1 MISLALTRAS
11 NLESWRES
19 HTRLTC
25 LFVCCF
31 VFAVAESVPNLHASF
46 SRLDQWPLVCG
57 TLWWWFVPEAAGSQG
72 GEVMVIG
79 FKLAE
84 NPVLKNVTDCIFCT
98 DEYKQQLRCTSN
110 FRKLDSF
117 HVCCKVVQTTRNAV
131 EASGNLCL
139 QGLFRSWM
147 CLNHWRSSPLAASHS
162 MYEMRSSCMVLA
174 LLWIVPFWPVAQ
186 NWLQHPVTHTPDD
199 KLSHLAKLS

>member
-25 LFVCCF
+25 LFV
-31 VFAVAESVPNLHASF
+31 
-46 SRLDQWPLVCG
+46 LDQWPLVCG

-84 NPVLKNVTDCIFCT
+84 NTVLKNVKDCIFCT
-98 DEYKQQLRCTSN
+98 HEYKQQLRCTSN

-117 HVCCKVVQTTRNAV
+117 HICCKVVQTTRNAV
-131 EASGNLCL
+131 EASGNLCW
-139 QGLFRSWM
+139 QGLSRSWM

-162 MYEMRSSCMVLA
+162 MYMCAKWGLLA
-174 LLWIVPFWPVAQ
+174 WSWHFFE
-186 NWLQHPVTHTPDD
+186 
-199 KLSHLAKLS
+199 LSHFDQLPGIDYNTL